1 VKKGADV
8 RRGEILVATLELISE
23 RGIDALRGADVADRL
38 GVSPALVFY
47 HFENLENLIVSAF
60 RFATERDLV
69 KLEQILAEKGPS
81 TSQRLRGALRE
92 YGPTGS
98 AQSWRLWIEGW
109 SAGLRNP
116 TLRAVVRALDTR
128 WRGVS
133 VDTLLESVALDPRA
147 GFATAFSDGGY
158 TTNLRLPDL
167 VNEQAFV
174 AYQYDGAPLEA
185 EHGGPA
191 RLVVPH
197 LYFWKSAK
205 WVRGLRLMA
214 EDGPGFWET
223 YGYNMY
229 GDPWREQRYSGD

>member
-81 TSQRLRGALRE
+81 TGQRLRGALSE

-116 TLRAVVRALDTR
+116 VLRGVIATLDER
-128 WRGVS
+128 WRGVI
-133 VDTLLESVALDPRA
+133 TELIAEGVATGEFRTPDPRGAAWRISALIDGLAVQRVAFDDAVSPSDAEAWLNTALHAELGLDPA
-147 GFATAFSDGGY
+147 
-158 TTNLRLPDL
+158 
-167 VNEQAFV
+167 
-174 AYQYDGAPLEA
+174 
-185 EHGGPA
+185 
-191 RLVVPH
+191 
-197 LYFWKSAK
+197 
-205 WVRGLRLMA
+205 
-214 EDGPGFWET
+214 
-223 YGYNMY
+223 
-229 GDPWREQRYSGD
+229 

>member
-1 VKKGADV
+1 VARVKKGADV

-23 RGIDALRGADVADRL
+23 RGIDALRGIDVADRL

-81 TSQRLRGALRE
+81 AGQRLRGALHE

-116 TLRAVVRALDTR
+116 VLRGVIATLDER
-128 WRGVS
+128 WRGVI
-133 VDTLLESVALDPRA
+133 TELIGEGVATGEFRTPDPRGAAWRISALIDGLAVQRVAFDDAVSHSDAEAWLNTALHAELGLDP
-147 GFATAFSDGGY
+147 D
-158 TTNLRLPDL
+158 
-167 VNEQAFV
+167 
-174 AYQYDGAPLEA
+174 
-185 EHGGPA
+185 
-191 RLVVPH
+191 
-197 LYFWKSAK
+197 
-205 WVRGLRLMA
+205 
-214 EDGPGFWET
+214 
-223 YGYNMY
+223 
-229 GDPWREQRYSGD
+229 